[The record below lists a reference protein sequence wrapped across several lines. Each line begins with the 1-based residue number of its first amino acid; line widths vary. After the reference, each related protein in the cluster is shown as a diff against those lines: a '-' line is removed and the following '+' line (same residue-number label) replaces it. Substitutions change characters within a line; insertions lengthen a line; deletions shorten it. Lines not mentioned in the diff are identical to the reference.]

1 MFSKELEE
9 VIEAALADGVITE
22 KERAVLHKRALM
34 EGVDPDELDVVIE
47 GRLSKMKKEED
58 WLRPAPPQ
66 QINNSKHGSV
76 RKCPSCGAPV
86 EAGAVKCAECGYV
99 FVGIEANNSVA
110 KLSEQLA
117 KIENRFSNR
126 GGDLGAAIGSFFGNS
141 RHTTEVVST
150 ISNFPVPT
158 AKEDLLEFILF
169 LQPKSKGGLNQD
181 QSEAKI
187 VDAYKCKYIEC
198 VEKAQLFFSDDPQ
211 FQPLFEK
218 YADSKKF
225 RWRNLTPLQKFLTG
239 NVIALIALIAALI
252 VLLNL
257 GS

>member
-22 KERAVLHKRALM
+22 KERAVLHKRALL
-34 EGVDPDELDVVIE
+34 EGIDPDELDVVIE

-66 QINNSKHGSV
+66 QVNNGKHGSV

-86 EAGAVKCAECGYV
+86 EAGTVKCAECGYA
-99 FVGIEANNSVA
+99 FVGIEANNSVT

-117 KIENRFSNR
+117 KIENRFSNQ

-141 RHTTEVVST
+141 RHTTEVVSI

-158 AKEDLLEFILF
+158 TKEDLLELILF
-169 LQPKSKGGLNQD
+169 VQPKTKHHSNESGEENKIATAYHRKYV
-181 QSEAKI
+181 ECIEKAKI
-187 VDAYKCKYIEC
+187 
-198 VEKAQLFFSDDPQ
+198 FFADDPQ

-225 RWRNLTPLQKFLTG
+225 RWRNLTPKQKLLTG
-239 NVIALIALIAALI
+239 VVIFYVVLILGLIIALL
-252 VLLNL
+252 
-257 GS
+257 

>member
-22 KERAVLHKRALM
+22 KERAVLHKRALL

-110 KLSEQLA
+110 RFSEQL
-117 KIENRFSNR
+117 KEIEK
-126 GGDLGAAIGSFFGNS
+126 GGNVIGSIGGFFGMD
-141 RHTTEVVST
+141 RYTKEVVST

-169 LQPKSKGGLNQD
+169 LQPKSKGGLNQYK
-181 QSEAKI
+181 SEEKI

-225 RWRNLTPLQKFLTG
+225 RWRNLTPIQQLLTG
-239 NVIALIALIAALI
+239 AVIALIALIVLI
-252 VLLNL
+252 RVFAR
-257 GS
+257 